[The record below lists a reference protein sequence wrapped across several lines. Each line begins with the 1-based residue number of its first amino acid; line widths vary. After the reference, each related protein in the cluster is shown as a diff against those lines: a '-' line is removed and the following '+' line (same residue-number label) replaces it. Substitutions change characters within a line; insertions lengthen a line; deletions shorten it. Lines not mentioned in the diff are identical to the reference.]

1 MKNYI
6 TLQLELILFNGTEDV
21 IRTSPTS
28 EDLGGGEGETPVLP
42 PFFG

>member
-6 TLQLELILFNGTEDV
+6 TLQLEVVLFAMEDV
-21 IRTSPTS
+21 IRTSQTN

-42 PFFG
+42 FG